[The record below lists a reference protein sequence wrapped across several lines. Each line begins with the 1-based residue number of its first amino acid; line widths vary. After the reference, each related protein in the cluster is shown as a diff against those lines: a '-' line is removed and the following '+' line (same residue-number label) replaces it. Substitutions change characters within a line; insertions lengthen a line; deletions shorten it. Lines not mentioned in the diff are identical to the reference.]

1 MVSIMG
7 IRDELQTEIAAAFDD
22 DLADPVN
29 NFTGSYVIQTGWDP
43 VTETG
48 GETTVTYT
56 GRGVL
61 LRYKLNRIDGVN
73 ILHGDLKLTALTNE
87 VTDEPKV
94 DHIITAPDLIT
105 GEQQRYKVIT
115 AGTDPAKATYS
126 IQLRRA

>member
-1 MVSIMG
+1 MG
-7 IRDELQTEIAAAFDD
+7 IREKLQSKVAKAFDTK
-22 DLADPVN
+22 LADAVN
-29 NFTGSYVIQTGWDP
+29 DFTGSYVIQTGWDP

-61 LRYKLNRIDGVN
+61 SRYKLNRIDGVN

-126 IQLRRA
+126 IQLRRV

>member
-1 MVSIMG
+1 MG
-7 IRDELQTEIAAAFDD
+7 IREKLQTKVAKAFDTKLSD
-22 DLADPVN
+22 AVN

-48 GETTVTYT
+48 SETTVTYT

-61 LRYKLNRIDGVN
+61 SKYSLNRIDGVN

-105 GEQQRYKVIT
+105 GAQQRYKVIT
-115 AGTDPAKATYS
+115 AGSDPAKSTYS

>member
-1 MVSIMG
+1 MG

-22 DLADPVN
+22 DLADAVN

-61 LRYKLNRIDGVN
+61 SRYKLNRIDGVN
-73 ILHGDLKLTALTNE
+73 ILHGDLKLTALINE
-87 VTDEPKV
+87 VNDKPAV
-94 DHIITAPDLIT
+94 GHFITAPDPIT
-105 GEQQRYKVIT
+105 GELQRYDIIT
-115 AGTDPAKATYS
+115 ASADSAGAAYS

>member
-1 MVSIMG
+1 MG
-7 IRDELQTEIAAAFDD
+7 IREKLQTKVAKAFDTKLSD
-22 DLADPVN
+22 AVN

-48 GETTVTYT
+48 SETTVTYT

-61 LRYKLNRIDGVN
+61 SKYSLNRIDGVN

-105 GEQQRYKVIT
+105 GAQQRYKVIT
-115 AGTDPAKATYS
+115 AGSDPTSSVYS